1 MNNTNTDTDVLIA
14 ALREM
19 AESIEYA
26 LHSVAASIDA
36 ASAADLGLEDED

>member
-1 MNNTNTDTDVLIA
+1 MNDMYTDTDVLIA

-19 AESIEYA
+19 ADSIEYA

-36 ASAADLGLEDED
+36 ASAAAHGLEDED